1 MASKLYLTPDQVP
14 AYLRGSY
21 NGKKFAVEVTE
32 SVTFHAEDLQWH
44 GGSKVSVEIISL
56 ENGMCFG
63 TVGANFADTII
74 KTVPGLAIRKHTMF
88 CGKDLGITLIVH
100 PDNAASLALPPA
112 DELSREAKLTLKV
125 IRAYK
130 PAYRREYATHEGL
143 TLVEYDAQIEALK
156 ASGHLA
162 ANGALT
168 VKGKNA
174 AQGL

>member
-1 MASKLYLTPDQVP
+1 MSKLFLDPSQVP
-14 AYLRGSY
+14 ACLRGSY
-21 NGKKFAVEVTE
+21 NGKKFAVEVVE
-32 SVTFHAEDLQWH
+32 SVTFNACDLSWS
-44 GGSKVSVEIISL
+44 GGSKVSVDIIRL
-56 ENGMCFG
+56 EDGAVFAE
-63 TVGANFADTII
+63 VGESSTDVKI
-74 KTVPGLAIRKHTMF
+74 KTVPGFAIRKHTVFQGFAMGLTF
-88 CGKDLGITLIVH
+88 YIH
-100 PDNAASLALPPA
+100 ADNAGNFQLASP

-130 PAYRREYATHEGL
+130 ASYRREYAQHEGL
-143 TLVEYDAQIEALK
+143 TFAQYDAQIEALK